1 MAGGA
6 WNLTVPPKRRTY
18 EPPKVLT
25 VYEAA
30 TALGV
35 PVDAIRRLVMD
46 GRLDVIDLGHRHR
59 YIDPRYPGIVAGML
73 GVPNRTESDCQNG
86 RTRRVVGHCGGE
98 SPQHIDVVP
107 V

>member
-25 VYEAA
+25 LYEAA
-30 TALGV
+30 AALGV

-46 GRLDVIDLGHRHR
+46 GRLGVIDLGHRHR
-59 YIDPRYPGIVAGML
+59 YIDPRYLGIVAGML
-73 GVPNRTESDCQNG
+73 GYRAERNQTAKTAEKGGSPDIVAESRPNIST
-86 RTRRVVGHCGGE
+86 
-98 SPQHIDVVP
+98 
-107 V
+107 